1 MAEVREEH
9 NGAKLPQNDPPSTPQ
24 ELRSETRRRL
34 LKAGALSV
42 PVMLTVYSRPL
53 FAQTNG
59 SVDALAYGG
68 YAEDGG
74 LIEDHKESTTDP
86 FETRWDGGTSRTKA
100 KTTEKPASPF
110 INNRSFLE

>member
-9 NGAKLPQNDPPSTPQ
+9 NEAKLPQNEPPATPQ

-68 YAEDGG
+68 YVEDGG
-74 LIEDHKESTTDP
+74 SIEGQNESTVDP
-86 FETRWDGGTSRTKA
+86 FANPIDGGSSRTKTYA
-100 KTTEKPASPF
+100 SEKPASPF
-110 INNRSFLE
+110 INNRSWLE